1 MGDFN
6 AQIVKITN
14 FMQATTGKFGLCLR
28 KERGDTLVEWA
39 TSRKYKLINTMFQKK
54 AGVTKIEIDYIITN
68 RPTMVTDVT
77 FINQAN
83 LGSDHRLV
91 MSTIKLDIKVEMSR
105 SHTNRVKDDRIII

>member
-39 TSRKYKLINTMFQKK
+39 TSRKYKLINTIFQKK
-54 AGVTKIEIDYIITN
+54 AGVTKTEIDYIIT
-68 RPTMVTDVT
+68 TMVTDVT

-91 MSTIKLDIKVEMSR
+91 MSTIKLDIKVERSR